1 MSNASSPHPPAVRRR
16 LAAIV
21 AMDVAEYSRRM
32 ASDEADTLG
41 QLKDIRQSVIEISL
55 TRHSGRLVKSTG
67 DGFLA
72 EFNSAVE
79 AMQFA
84 MLVQTTMAEGRSDLR
99 LRIGINVGDVVV
111 EDGDLFGDGVNL
123 AARLESIAPV
133 GGVAFSSLVRD
144 ALFGRI
150 DGDFEDIGFQPL
162 KNIDRPVNV
171 WTWRPKS
178 ASNPD
183 GLSTTPDISQPTR
196 TTTQSATPA
205 PDKPSIVV
213 LPFDCMSRN
222 PEDEHLTDG
231 VVESITAVLS
241 RIRSFF
247 VIARNTAFAF
257 KGQHRK
263 AKEIGQELGVNYM
276 LEGSLQR
283 SGARLRIT
291 IQLIDTHRDA
301 HLWAERYDGSIDEI
315 FDLQDRITERVAAA
329 LQPSIRLAEV
339 ERARSK
345 RPQDMG
351 AYDYVMRA
359 MPFVWHLDKR
369 LVEQALELLDQ
380 ALKLDPDY
388 AMAKALAGWC
398 WAQRSVYNW
407 VDDPVEAQSKA
418 LALAQSAAEHASDDP
433 MVLAVL
439 GAIHGLSHQ
448 YGVALVILQKSVAL
462 DPNGAWAHSRLGYV
476 NVALGRAE
484 QAREHFE
491 TALRLSPLDPMN
503 FNNHVG
509 LATAQQLAE
518 DDEDA
523 AEGYLK
529 ALAERPTAHWI
540 HRHLAPSLQACG
552 RHQEAKASVESL
564 LNAYPDFTVQK
575 FKSVIPYS
583 PGHFDRVARH
593 LRDLGVPDG

>member
-1 MSNASSPHPPAVRRR
+1 
-16 LAAIV
+16 
-21 AMDVAEYSRRM
+21 MDVAEYSRRM
-32 ASDEADTLG
+32 ARDEAVTLG
-41 QLKDIRQSVIEISL
+41 QLREVRQTVIETHLSL
-55 TRHSGRLVKSTG
+55 HGGRLVKSTG

-84 MLVQTTMAEGRSDLR
+84 ILVQNQMVERQSELR

-123 AARLESIAPV
+123 AARLEGIAPV

-144 ALFGRI
+144 SLFGRI
-150 DGDFEDIGFQPL
+150 EGDFVDTGLQRL

-171 WTWRPKS
+171 WTWQPQEG
-178 ASNPD
+178 ASEKTAPASPGSGD
-183 GLSTTPDISQPTR
+183 PPGVSPQP
-196 TTTQSATPA
+196 QVAAHPN
-205 PDKPSIVV
+205 DKPSIVV
-213 LPFDCMSRN
+213 LPFDCMSKD
-222 PEDEHLTDG
+222 PEDEHLADG

-263 AKEIGQELGVNYM
+263 AKDIGLELGVNYL

-283 SGARLRIT
+283 SGSRLRFT
-291 IQLIDTHRDA
+291 IQLIDTRRDA
-301 HLWAERYDGSIDEI
+301 HLWAERYDGTVDDI

-329 LQPSIRLAEV
+329 LHPSIRLAEV
-339 ERARSK
+339 ERVRSK

-351 AYDYVMRA
+351 AYDYTMRA
-359 MPFVWHLDKR
+359 MPLVWHLDKR
-369 LVEQALELLDQ
+369 QVEEALELLEH
-380 ALKLDPDY
+380 ALKLDPGY
-388 AMAKALAGWC
+388 AMAMALAGWC

-407 VDDPVEAQSKA
+407 TDDPVHAQSKA

-433 MVLAVL
+433 LVLAVL
-439 GAIHGLSHQ
+439 GAVHGLSHQ
-448 YGVALVILQKSVAL
+448 YAVALVFLQKSVAL

-476 NVALGRAE
+476 NVALGRAQE
-484 QAREHFE
+484 AKEHFE

-509 LATAQQLAE
+509 LATALQLAG
-518 DDEDA
+518 DDESA
-523 AEGYLK
+523 ADLYLK
-529 ALAERPTAHWI
+529 ALAERPTAAWI

-552 RHQEAKASVESL
+552 RHQEAQRSIAAL
-564 LNAYPDFTVQK
+564 LQAHPDFTIQK

-583 PGHFDRVARH
+583 PAHFDRVAAH
-593 LRDLGVPDG
+593 MRDLGVPEA